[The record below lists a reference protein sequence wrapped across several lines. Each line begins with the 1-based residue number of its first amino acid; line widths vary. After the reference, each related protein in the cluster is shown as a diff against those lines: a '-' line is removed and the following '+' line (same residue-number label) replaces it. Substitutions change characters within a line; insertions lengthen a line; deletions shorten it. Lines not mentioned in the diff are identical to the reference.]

1 MTVKVVV
8 PSGTLLEQEVVKVV
22 AEAQNGSF
30 CLLPRHVDFVA
41 ALVPGILAL
50 TSPHPNPLGGEGR
63 GDWGEGEETFLAVD
77 EGILVKRGPEVL
89 VSTWNAVRGK
99 LGELRQAVRAQFR
112 ELGEREQ
119 KARSAL
125 DHLEASLVR
134 QILEW
139 EGRGHA

>member
-1 MTVKVVV
+1 MNMMVKVIL
-8 PSGTLLEQEVVKVV
+8 PSGVLLEQEAIKVV

-30 CLLPRHVDFVA
+30 CLLPHHVDFVA
-41 ALVPGILAL
+41 ALVPGILSL
-50 TSPHPNPLGGEGR
+50 TPPT
-63 GDWGEGEETFLAVD
+63 GEEIFLAVD

-99 LGELRQAVRAQFR
+99 LGELRHAVRERFR
-112 ELGEREQ
+112 ELDEREQ
-119 KARSAL
+119 QARSAL

-134 QILEW
+134 QVLEW

>member
-1 MTVKVVV
+1 MRMTVKVVL
-8 PSGTLLEQEVVKVV
+8 PSGVALEQEAVKVT

-30 CLLPRHVDFVA
+30 CLLPHHVDFAA

-50 TSPHPNPLGGEGR
+50 VRP
-63 GDWGEGEETFLAVD
+63 DGEEMFLAVD

-89 VSTWNAVRGK
+89 VSTGNAVQGR
-99 LGELRQAVRAQFR
+99 LGELQQAVRKEFR
-112 ELGEREQ
+112 ELDEREQ
-119 KARSAL
+119 QARLAL

-134 QILEW
+134 QIFEW

>member
-1 MTVKVVV
+1 MNMMLKLIL
-8 PSGTLLEQEVVKVV
+8 PSGVLLQQEAVKVV
-22 AEAQNGSF
+22 AEAQDGSF

-50 TSPHPNPLGGEGR
+50 TAPD
-63 GDWGEGEETFLAVD
+63 GDEAFFAVD

-89 VSTWNAVRGK
+89 VSTWNAVQGK

-112 ELGEREQ
+112 ELNEDEL
-119 KARSAL
+119 KARRAL
-125 DHLEASLVR
+125 DRIEASLLR
-134 QILEW
+134 QIVEQ

>member
-1 MTVKVVV
+1 MILKVIL
-8 PSGTLLEQEVVKVV
+8 PSGILVEQEAVKVV

-50 TSPHPNPLGGEGR
+50 TAP
-63 GDWGEGEETFLAVD
+63 DGEEMFLAVD

-99 LGELRQAVRAQFR
+99 LGELRQAVRKQFR
-112 ELGEREQ
+112 ELDEGER
-119 KARSAL
+119 KARRAL

-134 QILEW
+134 QIVEW
-139 EGRGHA
+139 EGRSHA